1 MGWYSN
7 QKARHEA
14 HKAGEE
20 RPVTGGIGDRVAAV
34 LDAKVEQAHDRQDRA
49 SAALVAEQDRRD
61 AVKGAKA
68 VRKQE
73 RKAARRG

>member
-14 HKAGEE
+14 HKVGEA
-20 RPVTGGIGDRVAAV
+20 RPVTGGIGDRISTA
-34 LDAKVEQAHDRQDRA
+34 LDTKVEQAHDRQDRA
-49 SAALVAEQDRRD
+49 SAALVVEQDRRD
-61 AVKGAKA
+61 AVKGDKA
-68 VRKQE
+68 NRKRD